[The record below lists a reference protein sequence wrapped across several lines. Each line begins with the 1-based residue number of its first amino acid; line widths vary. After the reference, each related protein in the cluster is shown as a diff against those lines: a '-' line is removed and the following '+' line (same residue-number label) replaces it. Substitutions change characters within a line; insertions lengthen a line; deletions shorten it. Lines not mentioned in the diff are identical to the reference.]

1 MAERRPGTPPL
12 RVHHGRVVR
21 ADPQKTLRLPFLC
34 QPLRGPRRN
43 LRRRESALKRFA
55 RGAGRA
61 CHWSVKNL
69 PQALS
74 FCGGVLLVAA
84 CTYGSLYGWTALVH
98 SRRLQ
103 VQKIT
108 VRKVGPEIS
117 THRLDAPGRMTE
129 AHLVALSGID
139 LGTPLLLLD
148 LDGVAQNVRRHP
160 WVKHATVHRVLP
172 GEVVIDVVE
181 QIPSVLVGLKGLYV
195 ANEDG
200 QLFKNFSTA
209 DKLSLP
215 VVTGLTEQ
223 PSADPLEQVR
233 EHLRSVL
240 GLVAAIANHPLE
252 MGSLDEL
259 HWDQDLGWS
268 VVVRASAK
276 PAECVRVHLGKDP
289 MARLPLALTTLRYL
303 MEKGQSPQI
312 IWADGRKNPSRV
324 QVQRVCA
331 PQTPRHERGDHGTKS

>member
-1 MAERRPGTPPL
+1 MAERRCGTPPL

-21 ADPQKTLRLPFLC
+21 ADPQKKLRLPFLR
-34 QPLRGPRRN
+34 QPLGGPRRN
-43 LRRRESALKRFA
+43 QRRGESTSRRLAQ
-55 RGAGRA
+55 AGVHA
-61 CHWSVKNL
+61 CRWTFKHL

-103 VQKIT
+103 VQRIT
-108 VRKVGPEIS
+108 VRGAGPAVPTVKQE
-117 THRLDAPGRMTE
+117 APGRIDE

-139 LGTPLLLLD
+139 LGSPLLLLD
-148 LDGVAQNVRRHP
+148 LEGVAQNVRRHP
-160 WVKHATVHRVLP
+160 WVKHASVHRVLP

-181 QIPSVLVGLKGLYV
+181 QVPSVLVGLKGLYV

-200 QLFKNFSTA
+200 QLFKNFTTA
-209 DKLSLP
+209 DRLSLP
-215 VVTGLTEQ
+215 VVTGLSEQ
-223 PSADPLEQVR
+223 PAADPLEQVR
-233 EHLRSVL
+233 ERLRSVL

-268 VVVRASAK
+268 VVVRALAR
-276 PAECVRVHLGKDP
+276 PAGCVRVHLGKDP
-289 MARLPLALTTLRYL
+289 MARLPLALSTLRYL

-324 QVQRVCA
+324 QVQLMGA

>member
-21 ADPQKTLRLPFLC
+21 ADPHKTLRLPFLS
-34 QPLRGPRRN
+34 QPLRGPRQN

-55 RGAGRA
+55 QGAGRA
-61 CHWSVKNL
+61 CHWSLKNL

-117 THRLDAPGRMTE
+117 TQKLDAPGRMTE

-200 QLFKNFSTA
+200 QLFKNFTTA

-289 MARLPLALTTLRYL
+289 MARLPLALSTLRYL

-324 QVQRVCA
+324 QVQLVRA
-331 PQTPRHERGDHGTKS
+331 QQTPRHERGDHGTKS